1 MFLKNI
7 NAIEKTNSHLAE
19 KLSNISLEEA
29 RQDINVYN
37 ATSGDLIISYKEK
50 LLDDADNPIE
60 QTKQNWIAN
69 TNDNLSKNDIVIVF
83 GLGLGY
89 LFKRAYISS
98 NSKILIY
105 EPNTNILRFVLE
117 YVDFSNELSD
127 KRVFLANDEKQFE
140 NFFKHNYLS
149 KDKLEFIYPKG
160 YLELNSKELISISD
174 KIIEISNA
182 KNADLNTT
190 KKFAKLWVENNIKN
204 LSVTENSRPLNII
217 KDKFKGTTA
226 LITAAGPSLNSNIET
241 IKKNRDKFIIFTVN
255 KSLDFL
261 LKNGI
266 IPDFLLVADAQYV
279 SYTIEN
285 LKDFSRNIN
294 LISTTRVDSCIYNQ
308 DFNAIFNYYLKN
320 DTFNEALANLLPDKI
335 QLNETE
341 GTTVSQAYYSA
352 KIMGCK
358 NIIFSGL
365 DLALKDEEAYANG
378 EKIKMYRDGLAI
390 FHQDVK
396 KLIQVKSAKG
406 GYVTTRDDYEVFI
419 HQFESLFTNNNS
431 LNIYNTSDFG
441 AYIKGMIYEPI
452 SKILEVIEPVN
463 FNINEEIQKICAET
477 KESQELIFKTQKNL
491 VEKQKKEIINIQ
503 SDIKSFLQK
512 NKVQIENSAFE
523 KLNENIFYKLNEIK
537 KTELSIISSILDNVI
552 LNQYFQIEILDYSKL
567 NKEDEPEKMVEARKK
582 SIIIF
587 EQFLEKI
594 DLLLEKISQK

>member
-7 NAIEKTNSHLAE
+7 NAIKKTNSDLAE
-19 KLSNISLEEA
+19 KLVNISLEKA
-29 RQDINVYN
+29 QQDINVYN
-37 ATSGDLIISYKEK
+37 ATSGDLVISYKEK

-60 QTKQNWIAN
+60 QAKQNWLAN
-69 TNDNLSKNDIVIVF
+69 AHDDLSKNDIVIVF

-98 NSKILIY
+98 ECKILIY
-105 EPNTNILRFVLE
+105 EPNINILRFVLE

-140 NFFKHNYLS
+140 NFFKHNYFS

-160 YLELNSKELISISD
+160 YIELNSKELISISD

-190 KKFAKLWVENNIKN
+190 KKFSKLWVENNIKN
-204 LSVTENSRPLNII
+204 LPVTENSRPLNIL
-217 KDKFKGTTA
+217 KDKFKDTTA
-226 LITAAGPSLNSNIET
+226 LIIAAGPSLKSDIET
-241 IKKNRDKFIIFTVN
+241 IKKNRNKFIIFTIN

-261 LKNGI
+261 LESGI
-266 IPDFLLVADAQYV
+266 TPDFLLAADAQYV
-279 SYTIEN
+279 IYTIEN
-285 LKDFSRNIN
+285 LKDFSRHIN

-308 DFNAIFNYYLKN
+308 IFNAIFNYYLKN
-320 DTFNEALANLLPDKI
+320 DTFNEVMANLLPDKI

-365 DLALKDEEAYANG
+365 DLAIKDEEAYANG
-378 EKIKMYRDGLAI
+378 EKVKMYRDGLAI

-406 GYVTTRDDYEVFI
+406 DYVTTRDDYEVFI
-419 HQFESLFTNNNS
+419 HQFEALFAKNNS
-431 LNIYNTSDFG
+431 LNIYNTSSFG

-452 SKILEVIEPVN
+452 TKILEGIEPVN
-463 FNINEEIQKICAET
+463 FNLNEEIQKICIET
-477 KESQELIFKTQKNL
+477 KEAQELIFKTQKNL
-491 VEKQKKEIINIQ
+491 VEKQKNEIINIQ
-503 SDIKSFLQK
+503 SDIKSFLQQNKAQIK
-512 NKVQIENSAFE
+512 NLALGE
-523 KLNENIFYKLNEIK
+523 LNENIFNELNSIK

-567 NKEDEPEKMVEARKK
+567 NRENEPEKIIEARKK
-582 SIIIF
+582 SIVMF
-587 EQFLEKI
+587 EQFLKEI
-594 DLLLEKISQK
+594 ELLIEKISQK